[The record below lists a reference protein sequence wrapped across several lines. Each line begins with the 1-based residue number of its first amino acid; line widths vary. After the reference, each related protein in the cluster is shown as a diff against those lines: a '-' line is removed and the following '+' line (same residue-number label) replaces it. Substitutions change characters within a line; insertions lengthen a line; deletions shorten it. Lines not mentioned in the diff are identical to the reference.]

1 MKITVVGSGGWGTA
15 LAVMLSKNGND
26 VTLWSFEKQEFERL
40 NNDRE
45 NRAFLPGVLFPE
57 GLKCTDDLSLAEE
70 SEIVVMAVPSFAVRA
85 TAAKLSEYI
94 TDKHIVV
101 NVAKG
106 IEKETTKRLSE
117 IIKEELSAK
126 SEIVVLSGPSHAE
139 EVGRGVPT
147 AIIATSRSKKA
158 AETVQDVFMNEN
170 FRVYITDDIIGV
182 ELGAALKNVMALA
195 AGICD
200 GLGLG
205 DNSKAALMTRGLAEM
220 VRLGLALGGKEE
232 TFSGLAGLGD
242 LIVTCMSM
250 HSRNRRAGI
259 LIGEGTPTDK
269 ALEKIGA
276 VVEGYYATQSAIQ
289 LAKRVGVEMPITAE
303 VYRILF
309 EGADAKESLVKLMAR
324 DKRIESNTAWR

>member
-106 IEKETTKRLSE
+106 IEKETSKRLSE

-126 SEIVVLSGPSHAE
+126 CEIVVLSGPSHAE

>member
-15 LAVMLSKNGND
+15 LAVMLAKNGND
-26 VTLWSFEKQEFERL
+26 VTLWSFEKQEFQRL
-40 NNDRE
+40 YNDRE
-45 NRAFLPGVLFPE
+45 NRAFLPGVLFPD
-57 GLKCTDDLSLAEE
+57 GLKCTDDLSEVENA
-70 SEIVVMAVPSFAVRA
+70 EIVVMAVPSFAVRA
-85 TAAKLSEYI
+85 TSAKLSRYI
-94 TDKHIVV
+94 TDNHIIV
-101 NVAKG
+101 NVSKG
-106 IEKETTKRLSE
+106 IEKETSKRLSE
-117 IIKEELSAK
+117 IIEEEISAK
-126 SEIVVLSGPSHAE
+126 CEIVVLSGPSHAE

-147 AIIATSRSKKA
+147 AIIATSRSKKS

-195 AGICD
+195 TGICD

-276 VVEGYYATQSAIQ
+276 VVEGYYATQSAMQ
-289 LAKRVGVEMPITAE
+289 LADRVGIEMPITRE

-309 EGADAKESLVKLMAR
+309 ENADAKESLVKLMAR
-324 DKRIESNTAWR
+324 DKRIESSTAWK

>member
-106 IEKETTKRLSE
+106 IEKETSKRLSE

-126 SEIVVLSGPSHAE
+126 CEIVVLSGPSHAE

-170 FRVYITDDIIGV
+170 FRVYTSPDVLGIEV
-182 ELGAALKNVMALA
+182 GAALKNVMALA

-276 VVEGYYATQSAIQ
+276 VVEGYYATQSAIR